1 MIWAKTT
8 DVQPGAGGWTTLEGA
23 LRRTAAI
30 STCTAALL
38 LIAPALGAPGAP
50 TSQPPPSKP
59 SPEAVAANRALR
71 EFSLSA
77 PAVPREVIQP
87 LVASGMLPR
96 SAAAAFPKPA
106 PTPAPAAAMS
116 SHTIEAGDSLWSI
129 SRRYGVSIETLASVN
144 GLKLT
149 SVLQPG
155 QKLAIPTAGRGGVG
169 VQPAAAAVQ
178 PTPASRSTSRTAAR
192 PSATGVHV
200 VRSGDTLWDIARQ
213 YGARVEDLMA
223 LNELGHSE
231 WIKPGQ
237 RLVISGSVLPRHR
250 QVTTQT
256 RASRP
261 VMADATSLRVAGT
274 FFWPARGVLTSR
286 FGWRYRRHHDGIDLA
301 APRGTPIYAA
311 RDGVVAFAGWKGGY
325 GRVVYLDHGGGVT
338 TVYGHASSL
347 SVQAG
352 QRVKKGQLIARVGC
366 TGSCTGS
373 HLHFEVRV
381 NGRAVNPLPYLR

>member
-8 DVQPGAGGWTTLEGA
+8 DEQPGARRRTLLEGA

-38 LIAPALGAPGAP
+38 LIVPAFSAPDIPA
-50 TSQPPPSKP
+50 SQPLPSKP
-59 SPEAVAANRALR
+59 SPETVAAGRALR
-71 EFSLSA
+71 QFSLSV
-77 PAVPREVIQP
+77 PTVPREVIQP
-87 LVASGMLPR
+87 LVASGVLPR
-96 SAAAAFPKPA
+96 SAAAGLQKPAPA
-106 PTPAPAAAMS
+106 PTPEAAAG

-129 SRRYGVSIETLASVN
+129 SRRYSVSVETLASLN

-155 QKLAIPTAGRGGVG
+155 QKLAIPAADRDGVA
-169 VQPAAAAVQ
+169 VQPAAAASR
-178 PTPASRSTSRTAAR
+178 PAPFRSTVR
-192 PSATGVHV
+192 PAATGVHV
-200 VRSGDTLWDIARQ
+200 VRDGDTLWDIARQ

-301 APRGTPIYAA
+301 SPRGTPIYAA
-311 RDGVVAFAGWKGGY
+311 RDGVVDFAGWKGGY
-325 GRVVYLDHGGGVT
+325 GRVVYLGHGGGVVT
-338 TVYGHASSL
+338 LYGHASSL

-381 NGRAVNPLPYLR
+381 NGRAVNPLTYMR

>member
-1 MIWAKTT
+1 VISAKTT

-38 LIAPALGAPGAP
+38 LIVPAFSAPDVPA
-50 TSQPPPSKP
+50 SQPPPSKP
-59 SPEAVAANRALR
+59 APEAVAANRALR
-71 EFSLSA
+71 QFSLSV
-77 PAVPREVIQP
+77 PAVPREATQP
-87 LVASGMLPR
+87 LVASGVISR
-96 SAAAAFPKPA
+96 AAAASLPKPAPA
-106 PTPAPAAAMS
+106 PTPAAAAG

-129 SRRYGVSIETLASVN
+129 SRRYGVSVETLASVN

-155 QKLAIPTAGRGGVG
+155 RGLTIPAGG
-169 VQPAAAAVQ
+169 AAAAVH
-178 PTPASRSTSRTAAR
+178 PTPASRSTPRTAAR
-192 PSATGVHV
+192 PAATGVHV

-213 YGARVEDLMA
+213 HGARVEDLMA
-223 LNELGHSE
+223 LNDLGHSE

-237 RLVISGSVLPRHR
+237 RLAISGSALPRHR
-250 QVTTQT
+250 QVSAQAQT
-256 RASRP
+256 RASQP

-311 RDGVVAFAGWKGGY
+311 RDGVVDFAGWKGGY
-325 GRVVYLDHGGGVT
+325 GRVVYLGHGGGVV

-347 SVQAG
+347 SAQPG
-352 QRVKKGQLIARVGC
+352 QRVKKGQMIARVGC

-381 NGRAVNPLPYLR
+381 NSRAVNPLTYLR